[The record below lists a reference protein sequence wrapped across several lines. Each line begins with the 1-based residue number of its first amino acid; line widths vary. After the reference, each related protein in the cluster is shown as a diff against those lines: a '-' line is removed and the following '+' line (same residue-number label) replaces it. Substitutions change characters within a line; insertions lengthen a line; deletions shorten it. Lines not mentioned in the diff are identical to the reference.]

1 MSDKEIDEV
10 TGVSTTGHE
19 WDGIREL
26 DNPMPR
32 WWLIVF
38 YASIVWAAAYTIAYP
53 AWPLVSTATSGLL
66 GYSSRGDVK
75 AELAAAQ
82 AARADY
88 VAAVSTM
95 TVDEIL
101 ADDGL
106 RTFAASAGAAAF
118 KVNCVQCHGSGAQGA
133 PGYPNLNDDEW
144 LWGGSA
150 DEIRQ
155 SIAHGIRFAEDSET
169 RVSEMPAFGEILEP
183 KEITQV
189 ASFVASLSSKGEDAD
204 AEDIAAGKEI
214 FAQNCAA
221 CHGEDGKGNRELGA
235 PDLTD
240 AIWFYGSSL
249 PDIAAQVRA
258 PKHGVMPAWQAR
270 LGDTTVKELAV
281 YVHSLG
287 GGE

>member
-1 MSDKEIDEV
+1 
-10 TGVSTTGHE
+10 
-19 WDGIREL
+19 
-26 DNPMPR
+26 
-32 WWLIVF
+32 
-38 YASIVWAAAYTIAYP
+38 
-53 AWPLVSTATSGLL
+53 
-66 GYSSRGDVK
+66 
-75 AELAAAQ
+75 
-82 AARADY
+82 
-88 VAAVSTM
+88 
-95 TVDEIL
+95 
-101 ADDGL
+101 
-106 RTFAASAGAAAF
+106 
-118 KVNCVQCHGSGAQGA
+118 
-133 PGYPNLNDDEW
+133 
-144 LWGGSA
+144 
-150 DEIRQ
+150 
-155 SIAHGIRFAEDSET
+155 
-169 RVSEMPAFGEILEP
+169 MPAFGEILEP

-189 ASFVASLSSKGEDAD
+189 ASFVASLSGKAEDSG
-204 AEDIAAGKEI
+204 AEDIAAGKDL